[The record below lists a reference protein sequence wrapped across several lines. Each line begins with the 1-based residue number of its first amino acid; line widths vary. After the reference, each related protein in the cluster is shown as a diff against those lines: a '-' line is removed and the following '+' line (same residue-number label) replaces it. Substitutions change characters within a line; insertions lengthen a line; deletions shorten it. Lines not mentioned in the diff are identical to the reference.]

1 MGKTPLSLVGF
12 AMPIE
17 TTKRRTDYFSI
28 ATQKSIHF
36 SAANQR
42 QKKITFFA
50 DHPWIKDFKVLIFLS
65 LDISSRIF
73 RDGKSLFEN
82 GLLNLDPPK
91 HTQMRDIVNKAFTP
105 RAMKDWEP
113 RIQAI
118 TNELLDDIEG
128 EREIDLVE
136 QLSYPLPV
144 RVIAEML
151 GVPAKDKRKF
161 KDWSDQAVA
170 GPANNSEEAR
180 SEQLRKQQQVVG
192 ELYAYFKEI
201 IELKKMEPADDIIS
215 VLLQASVNGESLT
228 EEEIVGFCILL
239 LVAGNETTTNLI
251 TNAIYTFLEYPEVY
265 RQIKNEPDELLP
277 AAIEE
282 VLRFRSPVQASFRF
296 VQEDVVLGGKE
307 LRAGEYVIAWM
318 GAANRDEKQFPNAE
332 QFVVPR
338 KPNLHMAFGRGI
350 HFCLGAPLA
359 RMEAE
364 IVLKEWIRRYPDF
377 RLSAGFTLKPL
388 ESTFA
393 YGIKELLL
401 TV

>member
-1 MGKTPLSLVGF
+1 MEKSAITDFGQVRELSTPEERF
-12 AMPIE
+12 NPFKWYRKMREE
-17 TTKRRTDYFSI
+17 TPVRWDEERRTWDVFGYEEVK
-28 ATQKSIHF
+28 T
-36 SAANQR
+36 
-42 QKKITFFA
+42 
-50 DHPWIKDFKVLIFLS
+50 VLDRKEVF
-65 LDISSRIF
+65 SSRVF

-105 RAMKDWEP
+105 KAMKDWEP

-118 TNELLDDIEG
+118 TNELLDAIEG
-128 EREIDLVE
+128 KQEIDLVE

-144 RVIAEML
+144 LVIAEML

-265 RQIKNEPDELLP
+265 RQIKNEPDELLS

>member
-1 MGKTPLSLVGF
+1 
-12 AMPIE
+12 MPIE

>member
-1 MGKTPLSLVGF
+1 MEKSAITDFGQVRELSTPEERFNPFKWYRKMREEAPVRWD
-12 AMPIE
+12 E
-17 TTKRRTDYFSI
+17 ERRTWDVFGYEEVK
-28 ATQKSIHF
+28 T
-36 SAANQR
+36 
-42 QKKITFFA
+42 
-50 DHPWIKDFKVLIFLS
+50 VLDRKEVF
-65 LDISSRIF
+65 SSRVF

-105 RAMKDWEP
+105 KAMKDWEP

-118 TNELLDDIEG
+118 TNELLDAVEG
-128 EREIDLVE
+128 KQEIDLVE

-144 RVIAEML
+144 LVIAEML
-151 GVPAKDKRKF
+151 GVPAKDQRKF

-170 GPANNSEEAR
+170 GPANNSEEAK

-201 IELKKMEPADDIIS
+201 IELKKKEPADDIIS

-377 RLSAGFTLKPL
+377 KLSAGFTLKPL

>member
-1 MGKTPLSLVGF
+1 MEKSAITDFGQVRELSTPEERFNPFQWYRKMREEAPVRWD
-12 AMPIE
+12 E
-17 TTKRRTDYFSI
+17 ERRTWDVFGYEEVK
-28 ATQKSIHF
+28 T
-36 SAANQR
+36 
-42 QKKITFFA
+42 
-50 DHPWIKDFKVLIFLS
+50 VLDRKEVF
-65 LDISSRIF
+65 SSRVF

-105 RAMKDWEP
+105 KAMKDWEP

-118 TNELLDDIEG
+118 TNELLDAVEG
-128 EREIDLVE
+128 KQEIDLVE

-144 RVIAEML
+144 LVIAEML
-151 GVPAKDKRKF
+151 GVPAKDQRKF

-170 GPANNSEEAR
+170 GPANNSEEAK

>member
-1 MGKTPLSLVGF
+1 MEKSAITDFGQVRELSTPEERFNPFKWYRKMREEAPVRWD
-12 AMPIE
+12 E
-17 TTKRRTDYFSI
+17 ERRTWDVFGYEEVK
-28 ATQKSIHF
+28 T
-36 SAANQR
+36 
-42 QKKITFFA
+42 
-50 DHPWIKDFKVLIFLS
+50 VLDRKEVF
-65 LDISSRIF
+65 SSRVF

-105 RAMKDWEP
+105 KAMKDWEP

-118 TNELLDDIEG
+118 TNELLDAVEG
-128 EREIDLVE
+128 KQEIDLVE

-144 RVIAEML
+144 LVIAEML
-151 GVPAKDKRKF
+151 GVPAKDQRKF

-170 GPANNSEEAR
+170 GPANNSEEAK
-180 SEQLRKQQQVVG
+180 SEQLQKQQQVVG

-201 IELKKMEPADDIIS
+201 IELKKKEPADDIIS

-318 GAANRDEKQFPNAE
+318 GAANRDEKQFQDAE

-377 RLSAGFTLKPL
+377 RLSADFTLKPL

>member
-1 MGKTPLSLVGF
+1 MEKSAITDFGQVRELSTPEERFNPFKWYRKMREEAPVHWDEERHTWDVFGYEEVKT
-12 AMPIE
+12 
-17 TTKRRTDYFSI
+17 
-28 ATQKSIHF
+28 
-36 SAANQR
+36 
-42 QKKITFFA
+42 
-50 DHPWIKDFKVLIFLS
+50 VLDRKEVF
-65 LDISSRIF
+65 SSRVF

-105 RAMKDWEP
+105 KAMKDWEP

-118 TNELLDDIEG
+118 TNELLDAVG
-128 EREIDLVE
+128 GKREIDLVE

-144 RVIAEML
+144 LVIAAML

-170 GPANNSEEAR
+170 GPANNSEEAKN
-180 SEQLRKQQQVVG
+180 EQHRKQQQVVG

-201 IELKKMEPADDIIS
+201 IEQKKQEPTDDIIS
-215 VLLQASVNGESLT
+215 VLLQASVDGQSLT

-251 TNAIYTFLEYPEVY
+251 TNAIYTFMEYPEVY
-265 RQIKNEPDELLP
+265 RQIKNQPDELLP

-282 VLRFRSPVQASFRF
+282 VLRFRSPVQASFRI
-296 VQEDVVLGGKE
+296 VQEDVVLGGKK

-318 GAANRDEKQFPNAE
+318 GAANRDEKQFQDAE

-338 KPNLHMAFGRGI
+338 KPNPHMAFGRGI

-401 TV
+401 NV

>member
-1 MGKTPLSLVGF
+1 MEKSAIIDFGQVRELSTPEERFNPFRWYRKMREEAPVRWDEERHTWDVFGYEEVKT
-12 AMPIE
+12 
-17 TTKRRTDYFSI
+17 
-28 ATQKSIHF
+28 
-36 SAANQR
+36 
-42 QKKITFFA
+42 
-50 DHPWIKDFKVLIFLS
+50 VLDRKEIF
-65 LDISSRIF
+65 SSRIF

-82 GLLNLDPPK
+82 SLLNLDPPK

-105 RAMKDWEP
+105 KAMKDWEP

-118 TNELLDDIEG
+118 TNELLDDIGG
-128 EREIDLVE
+128 EQEIDLVE

-170 GPANNSEEAR
+170 GPANNSEEAKN
-180 SEQLRKQQQVVG
+180 EQHRKQQQVVG

-201 IELKKMEPADDIIS
+201 IELKKREPADDIIS

-239 LVAGNETTTNLI
+239 LIAGNETTTNLI

-265 RQIKNEPDELLP
+265 REIKNEPDELLP

-282 VLRFRSPVQASFRF
+282 VLRFRSPVQSVFRY
-296 VQEDVVLGGKE
+296 VREDVELGGKK

-318 GAANRDEKQFPNAE
+318 GAANRDEKQFQDAE
-332 QFVVPR
+332 RFVVPR

>member
-1 MGKTPLSLVGF
+1 MEKSAITDFGQVRELSTPEERF
-12 AMPIE
+12 NPFKWYRKMREE
-17 TTKRRTDYFSI
+17 TPVRWDEERRTWDVFGYEEVK
-28 ATQKSIHF
+28 T
-36 SAANQR
+36 
-42 QKKITFFA
+42 
-50 DHPWIKDFKVLIFLS
+50 VLDRKEVF
-65 LDISSRIF
+65 SSRVF

-105 RAMKDWEP
+105 KAMKDWEP

-170 GPANNSEEAR
+170 GPANNSEEAKN
-180 SEQLRKQQQVVG
+180 EQLQKQQQVVG

-265 RQIKNEPDELLP
+265 WQIKNEPDELLP

>member
-1 MGKTPLSLVGF
+1 MEKSAITDFGQVRELSTPEERFNPFRWYRKMREEAPVRWD
-12 AMPIE
+12 E
-17 TTKRRTDYFSI
+17 ERRTWDVFGYEEVK
-28 ATQKSIHF
+28 T
-36 SAANQR
+36 
-42 QKKITFFA
+42 
-50 DHPWIKDFKVLIFLS
+50 VLDRKEVF
-65 LDISSRIF
+65 SSRVF

-105 RAMKDWEP
+105 KAMKDWEP

-118 TNELLDDIEG
+118 TNELLDDIGG

-170 GPANNSEEAR
+170 GPANNSEEAKN
-180 SEQLRKQQQVVG
+180 EQLRKQQHVVG

-201 IELKKMEPADDIIS
+201 IELKKQEPADDIIS
-215 VLLQASVNGESLT
+215 VLLQASVDGQSLT

-251 TNAIYTFLEYPEVY
+251 TNAIYTFMEYPEVY
-265 RQIKNEPDELLP
+265 RQIKSQPDELLP

-282 VLRFRSPVQASFRF
+282 VLRFRSPVQASFRI
-296 VQEDVVLGGKE
+296 VHEDVELGGKK
-307 LRAGEYVIAWM
+307 LRAGEYLIAWM
-318 GAANRDEKQFPNAE
+318 GAANRDEKQFQDAE

-338 KPNLHMAFGRGI
+338 KPNPHMAFGRGI

-364 IVLKEWIRRYPDF
+364 IALREWIRRYPDF
-377 RLSAGFTLKPL
+377 KLSAGFTLKPL

>member
-1 MGKTPLSLVGF
+1 MEKSAITDFGQVRELSTPEERFNPFRWYRKMREEAPVRWD
-12 AMPIE
+12 E
-17 TTKRRTDYFSI
+17 ERRTWDVFGYEEVK
-28 ATQKSIHF
+28 T
-36 SAANQR
+36 
-42 QKKITFFA
+42 
-50 DHPWIKDFKVLIFLS
+50 VLDRKEVF
-65 LDISSRIF
+65 SSRVF

-105 RAMKDWEP
+105 KAMKDWEP

-118 TNELLDDIEG
+118 TNELLDDIGG

-170 GPANNSEEAR
+170 GPANNSEEAKN
-180 SEQLRKQQQVVG
+180 EQHRKQQQVVG

-201 IELKKMEPADDIIS
+201 IELKKQEPADDIIS
-215 VLLQASVNGESLT
+215 VLLQASVDGQSLT

-251 TNAIYTFLEYPEVY
+251 TNAIYTFMEYPEVY
-265 RQIKNEPDELLP
+265 RQIKSQPDELLP

-282 VLRFRSPVQASFRF
+282 VLRFRSPVQASFRI
-296 VQEDVVLGGKE
+296 VHEDVELGGKK

-318 GAANRDEKQFPNAE
+318 GAANRDEKQFQDAE
-332 QFVVPR
+332 QFMVPR
-338 KPNLHMAFGRGI
+338 KPNPHMAFGRGI

-364 IVLKEWIRRYPDF
+364 IALREWIRRYPDF
-377 RLSAGFTLKPL
+377 KLSAGFTLKPL

>member
-1 MGKTPLSLVGF
+1 MEKSAITDFGQVRELSTPEERFNPFRWYRKMREEAPVRWD
-12 AMPIE
+12 E
-17 TTKRRTDYFSI
+17 ERRTWDVFGYEEVK
-28 ATQKSIHF
+28 T
-36 SAANQR
+36 
-42 QKKITFFA
+42 
-50 DHPWIKDFKVLIFLS
+50 VLDRKEVF
-65 LDISSRIF
+65 SSRVF

-105 RAMKDWEP
+105 KAMKDWEP

-170 GPANNSEEAR
+170 GPANNSEEAKN
-180 SEQLRKQQQVVG
+180 EQLQKQQHVVG

-201 IELKKMEPADDIIS
+201 IELKKQEPADDIIS
-215 VLLQASVNGESLT
+215 VLLQASVDGQSLT

-251 TNAIYTFLEYPEVY
+251 TNAIYTFMEYPEVY
-265 RQIKNEPDELLP
+265 RQIKSQPDELLP

-282 VLRFRSPVQASFRF
+282 VLRFRSPVQASFRI
-296 VQEDVVLGGKE
+296 VHEDVELGGEK

-318 GAANRDEKQFPNAE
+318 GAANRDEKQFQDAE

-338 KPNLHMAFGRGI
+338 KPNPHMAFGRGI

-377 RLSAGFTLKPL
+377 KLSAGFTLKPL

>member
-1 MGKTPLSLVGF
+1 
-12 AMPIE
+12 MPIE

-144 RVIAEML
+144 R
-151 GVPAKDKRKF
+151 
-161 KDWSDQAVA
+161 
-170 GPANNSEEAR
+170 
-180 SEQLRKQQQVVG
+180 
-192 ELYAYFKEI
+192 
-201 IELKKMEPADDIIS
+201 
-215 VLLQASVNGESLT
+215 
-228 EEEIVGFCILL
+228 
-239 LVAGNETTTNLI
+239 
-251 TNAIYTFLEYPEVY
+251 
-265 RQIKNEPDELLP
+265 
-277 AAIEE
+277 
-282 VLRFRSPVQASFRF
+282 
-296 VQEDVVLGGKE
+296 
-307 LRAGEYVIAWM
+307 
-318 GAANRDEKQFPNAE
+318 
-332 QFVVPR
+332 
-338 KPNLHMAFGRGI
+338 
-350 HFCLGAPLA
+350 
-359 RMEAE
+359 
-364 IVLKEWIRRYPDF
+364 
-377 RLSAGFTLKPL
+377 
-388 ESTFA
+388 
-393 YGIKELLL
+393 
-401 TV
+401 